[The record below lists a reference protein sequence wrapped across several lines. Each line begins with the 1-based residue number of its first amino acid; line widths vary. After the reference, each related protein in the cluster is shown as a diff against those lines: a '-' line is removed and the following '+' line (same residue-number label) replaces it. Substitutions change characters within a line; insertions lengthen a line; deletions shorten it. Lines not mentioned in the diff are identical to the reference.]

1 MQGKQGVILYLKQW
15 ASQHG
20 SLPGHCFQLAKTA
33 GVTDREFREA
43 VSRGLALYEERQQRN
58 TSRRRAA

>member
-1 MQGKQGVILYLKQW
+1 MYLKQW